1 MPKPKGVFKYYQVII
16 RKKGVVTPEML
27 EGMKRAV
34 WEYLDNTPKKDI
46 IARKISKPHNLR
58 WREGG

>member
-1 MPKPKGVFKYYQVII
+1 MPNGVFKYYQVIV

-27 EGMKRAV
+27 EGMKLAI
-34 WEYLDNTPKKDI
+34 WEFLNDISKKDI